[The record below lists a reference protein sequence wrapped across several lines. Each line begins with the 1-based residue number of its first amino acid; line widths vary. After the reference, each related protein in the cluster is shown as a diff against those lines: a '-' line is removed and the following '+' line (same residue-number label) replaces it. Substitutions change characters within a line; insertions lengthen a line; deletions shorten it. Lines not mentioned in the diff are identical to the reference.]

1 MLLLGHL
8 DRKKVGMGSMLGSGE
23 AKKLDPQNTE
33 YMPGNVGI
41 TVVASSSCVCLPPIS
56 RSTCS
61 LVQLWASAS
70 AERAFLCVSQRS
82 VEDAR
87 LGRRCLLLSHFSH
100 NVLLPRLDDDDDVLV
115 LQVLGIFFLAM
126 SQRSQDDP
134 RSGLELPHDDAGLLG
149 FLCASHLSTE
159 SARPGLGLE
168 LDAKED
174 GRMMMHGD
182 DGATVLLG
190 GVGSRPG
197 RRAAAALAMARST
210 DAIDRGSSWSKKH
223 QGAGKRSRDALGR
236 GTNCWMI

>member
-1 MLLLGHL
+1 MPWPRE
-8 DRKKVGMGSMLGSGE
+8 RKKAGTGSMLGSGE
-23 AKKLDPQNTE
+23 AKKLDPENTAGSI
-33 YMPGNVGI
+33 PGCF
-41 TVVASSSCVCLPPIS
+41 SPMSCSSCSP
-56 RSTCS
+56 
-61 LVQLWASAS
+61 VQLC
-70 AERAFLCVSQRS
+70 AERAFLCVSHLLHD
-82 VEDAR
+82 V
-87 LGRRCLLLSHFSH
+87 LLL
-100 NVLLPRLDDDDDVLV
+100 LLPRLDDDDDVLV